1 MSMGIKTK
9 VQAVVGCSTHMI
21 PYRALPITSTWL
33 GSNLHLCG
41 PGTLQLASYIT
52 EMEGSE
58 RCKANVMYLY
68 TLVHIVGRD
77 VVSICILT

>member
-9 VQAVVGCSTHMI
+9 VQAVVGCSTHDTI
-21 PYRALPITSTWL
+21 QGTTYITSTWL

-58 RCKANVMYLY
+58 RCKTDVMYLY
-68 TLVHIVGRD
+68 TLVHFVGRD